1 MMIEA
6 IRIRIITC
14 TDKKFGVDVNF
25 VNNEAELDNFSL
37 IYGKNTLGKTTLI
50 KSIIYALGGEDLYGN
65 TKKTNLSEVI
75 EQVDGE
81 KSVES
86 KIFLQL
92 NNDKE
97 RVVIERNA
105 LDKYD
110 SAIVY
115 YDTTINGIGSAERKQ
130 YLKIAKDYKIE
141 SKVLFQDFLFKYFN
155 IPFIREDYSESA
167 IYFQNLMPLFIITQ
181 NSWNDIQ
188 ANNPYYGV
196 RGIKQLGFEIIMN
209 LSKVEDLKNK
219 IAKEKNNDK
228 IRELNNVLS
237 SYNEVIN
244 IFITKNLQENIDKIE
259 NIKSE
264 IETLDSEISK
274 LKSLTNNKIDDY
286 ESYKDKYSNI
296 CELSDTYSKELI
308 ILKKQNSQY
317 EKYIE
322 SIEDEIKNFDR
333 LKTAKSLIGSI
344 PVTKCP
350 NCFSDVTID
359 SSIDTCSLC
368 GNEFKEIKMAKNDEL
383 YKYLIDEKKDFL
395 KLVDNKNRKI
405 TAYENKIKLL
415 DLDKEEM
422 EKMMNTIEYDL
433 DGESLKNYSKNVYK
447 LGMQQNEL
455 KALTKEQIVLNKI
468 EKIKKQVND
477 IENIDTKVKKNNG
490 GESISDYDKIHYF
503 EVKFIELLKNLDF
516 IKDGMNRLTS
526 SSNIYDI
533 YIDKNSYKPKIKD
546 KNLYNITSSSGFVRI
561 LLSYYVALLET
572 ACHYKKYTNHP
583 LILIMDEPKQ
593 QNLDNDT
600 YEKFTNILYEL
611 CKNNRDIQVI
621 ITSGSIGTVKEEN
634 IAVNLGK
641 DEYLIKEIE

>member
-6 IRIRIITC
+6 IRIRIKTC

-75 EQVDGE
+75 DQVYGE

-110 SAIVY
+110 SVIVY

-155 IPFIREDYSESA
+155 IPFIREDYSGSA

-244 IFITKNLQENIDKIE
+244 IFITKNLQENIDKME
-259 NIKSE
+259 NIRSE
-264 IETLDSEISK
+264 IETLYSEISK

-286 ESYKDKYSNI
+286 ESYKDKYSNF

-322 SIEDEIKNFDR
+322 SIEYEIKNLDR
-333 LKTAKSLIGSI
+333 LNTAKRLIGSI
-344 PVTKCP
+344 SVTKCP
-350 NCFSDVTID
+350 NCFSDITID

-368 GNEFKEIKMAKNDEL
+368 GNEFEEIKMAKNHEL

-490 GESISDYDKIHYF
+490 GESISDDDKIHYF

-526 SSNIYDI
+526 SSNVYDI

-583 LILIMDEPKQ
+583 LILIIDEPKQ